1 MGGAMKLERARIR
14 ILALWLLEEKTWE
27 QDNYT
32 TFFQSSRSFYDKLE
46 RHNADV
52 LGFRNLGDRWQV
64 VNRWIHEHEGYF
76 SS

>member
-1 MGGAMKLERARIR
+1 MKLERARTK

-27 QDNYT
+27 QDDYT
-32 TFFQSSRSFYDKLE
+32 TFFQSARSFYDKLE
-46 RHNADV
+46 RQKADV

-76 SS
+76 NS